1 MTNWKLIAICL
12 LAAIAVGSPVAQASD
27 QDHIYCIIND
37 SDNDNRYYSA
47 IFLGDYSR
55 HIGFENAFRD
65 YLRRRGN
72 DPNPG
77 ESYCFFETSYQ
88 AADREYQY
96 EVRSDT
102 RARTYKVV
110 HTHWAPDTFTNRPLR
125 DFKVTVPSSRQKV
138 RVCVRDHECED
149 GDRVRVSVNGG
160 SVFSGEIDNQW
171 ACEVVP
177 VNEGRNRIKLYAV
190 NGTGRKGNCSY
201 ANVNTGEIRVEGKTG
216 ETQSWRHRGGAGSSS
231 NIIVNVK

>member
-12 LAAIAVGSPVAQASD
+12 LTAIAVGNPVANASD
-27 QDHIYCIIND
+27 EYIYCKSVSLLSNSTI
-37 SDNDNRYYSA
+37 YYSA
-47 IFLGDYSR
+47 IFLGDYSNDIR
-55 HIGFENAFRD
+55 FENDFDD
-65 YLRRRGN
+65 YLSRKGYTSKS
-72 DPNPG
+72 PL
-77 ESYCFFETSYQ
+77 CFFERNYH
-88 AADREYQY
+88 AAERAYQY
-96 EVRSDT
+96 KVRSDE
-102 RARTYKVV
+102 RVYDKVV
-110 HTHWAPDTFTNRPLR
+110 HTHWAPDSFTNRPLR

-160 SVFSGEIDNQW
+160 SVFSGEIDNRW

-177 VNEGRNRIKLYAV
+177 VNKGRNRIKLYAV

-216 ETQSWRHRGGAGSSS
+216 ETQSWRHRGGAGSSA

>member
-1 MTNWKLIAICL
+1 MNNRRLIAICL
-12 LAAIAVGSPVAQASD
+12 LTAIAVGSPVAKASD
-27 QDHIYCIIND
+27 EYIYCTSVGLRENASTKI
-37 SDNDNRYYSA
+37 YYSA
-47 IFLGDYSR
+47 IFLGDYSIHVKFSNDFYEYLNR
-55 HIGFENAFRD
+55 KGYETDTPLCFHEDD
-65 YLRRRGN
+65 Y
-72 DPNPG
+72 P
-77 ESYCFFETSYQ
+77 
-88 AADREYQY
+88 AADRDYQY
-96 EVRSDT
+96 NVRSHEMIYD
-102 RARTYKVV
+102 KVV
-110 HTHWAPDTFTNRPLR
+110 HTHWAPDNFTKRPLR
-125 DFKVTVPSSRQKV
+125 DFNVTVPSSRQKV

-160 SVFSGEIDNQW
+160 SVFSGEIDNRW

-216 ETQSWRHRGGAGSSS
+216 ETQSWRHRGGAGSSA

>member
-1 MTNWKLIAICL
+1 MTHWRLIAICL
-12 LAAIAVGSPVAQASD
+12 LTAIAVGSPVAKASD
-27 QDHIYCIIND
+27 EYIYCSVVSQGDD
-37 SDNDNRYYSA
+37 SKYYSA
-47 IFLGDYSR
+47 IFLGDYSN
-55 HIGFENAFRD
+55 HTGFELDFND
-65 YLRRRGN
+65 YLRRKGY
-72 DPNPG
+72 
-77 ESYCFFETSYQ
+77 EIQLSLCFFEDDYP
-88 AADREYQY
+88 AVVREYQY
-96 EVRSDT
+96 KVRSDE
-102 RARTYKVV
+102 RTYDKVV
-110 HTHWAPDTFTNRPLR
+110 HTHWAPDNFTNRPLR
-125 DFKVTVPSSRQKV
+125 DFNVTVPSSRQKV

-160 SVFSGEIDNQW
+160 SVFSGEIDNRW

-216 ETQSWRHRGGAGSSS
+216 ETQSWRHRGGAGSSA